1 MANVKLSQL
10 PALASP
16 TDTTSIP
23 VVDGGVTKKITGSSL
38 ATYVNGKNT
47 AYTLP
52 TASTSTL
59 GGVKVDGSSVTI
71 NNGVISVST
80 GLTGSVVFKGTW
92 NASTNSPTLAN
103 GSGTSGWMYI
113 VGTAGTQNLGGGS
126 VTYNAS
132 DLIVYDGTNW
142 IDIAANNGVVS
153 FNTRTGAVTLNS
165 SDVTTALGFTP
176 YNATNPNSY
185 LTTITSGQVTGA
197 LGYTPIQTSS
207 LSVTTNS
214 ASGGGSLSYTG
225 GVFTFTPYSLPSA
238 TTTSLGGVKVD
249 NNTIVINNDTISVSS
264 ALTNAVQFKGGWDA
278 SSNTPTLGSGL
289 PAGVAAGW
297 EYIVSTAG
305 TQNIGSGS
313 IAYSA
318 NDLVIYNGTAWI
330 RIPGSTSVVS
340 FNTRQGAVTLTSSD
354 VTTALGVQ
362 NANKVLAGPS
372 TGADAAPTFRALV
385 AADIP
390 SLTSAQLATIVSDET
405 GTGVAVFGTS
415 PAITTSLTTAS
426 SSFDLINTSATTVNF
441 AGAATTLSL
450 GNTATAAQTVNLFT
464 ASTGA
469 STYNFATGATLT
481 ATTKAINIGGGGV
494 SGSTTNIALGSINSV
509 SGALGTITHYGN
521 TTLSSGSLTFSGDMS
536 RAAWTTSGI
545 RHVSVSAVLTDTTST
560 GTVANAYTN
569 NFGGNTIAA
578 SNAVTYTNYGT
589 VFLNDPAAGTN
600 VTITNAYSLITAG
613 NVKLGSTGTGT
624 IAAVAATA
632 TTSSTAASVG
642 YMGMPQQSKSSAY
655 TTVIGDAGKHI
666 YVTATATI
674 TIDSNANV
682 AYPIGTTI
690 AFIAAAG
697 ATVTIA
703 ITSDTMYLG
712 GTGTTGSRTLAA
724 YGMATAVKVTSTTWF
739 INGAGLT

>member
-71 NNGVISVST
+71 NGSGVISLNA
-80 GLTGSVVFKGTW
+80 GLSGSVTFKGGW
-92 NASTNSPTLAN
+92 DASTNTPTLVN
-103 GSGTSGWMYI
+103 GTGTSGWMYI
-113 VGTAGTQNLGGGS
+113 VTTAGVRNLGTNVTAYS
-126 VTYNAS
+126 VS
-132 DLIVYDGTNW
+132 DLLIYDGSAW
-142 IDIAANNGVVS
+142 IQVAANNGVVS

-340 FNTRQGAVTLTSSD
+340 FNTRQGAVTLTSAD
-354 VTTALGVQ
+354 VTTALGGVQ
-362 NANKVLAGPS
+362 NANKVFAGPS
-372 TGADAAPTFRALV
+372 TGADALPTYRALV
-385 AADIP
+385 AADLPAIAAS
-390 SLTSAQLATIVSDET
+390 SLTGTTLANNVVTFAST
-405 GTGVAVFGTS
+405 
-415 PAITTSLTTAS
+415 TTSQTVSIAGGVTAS
-426 SSFDLINTSATTVNF
+426 GQTNTINIGT
-441 AGAATTLSL
+441 AGAA
-450 GNTATAAQTVNLFT
+450 
-464 ASTGA
+464 
-469 STYNFATGATLT
+469 
-481 ATTKAINIGGGGV
+481 
-494 SGSTTNIALGSINSV
+494 GSTTNIGLGSINSV
-509 SGALGTITHYGN
+509 AGALGTITHYGN
-521 TTLSSGSLTFSGDMS
+521 TVLSSGSLTFSGDMS
-536 RAAWTTSGI
+536 RSAWTTSGI

-578 SNAVTYTNYGT
+578 SNAVTFTNYGT
-589 VFLNDPAAGTN
+589 VFLNSPTAGTN
-600 VTITNAYSLITAG
+600 VTITNPYSLITAG
-613 NVKLGSTGTGT
+613 NVLVGSTGTAT
-624 IAAVAATA
+624 ITAVASTA
-632 TTSSTAASVG
+632 TTSSTASSLG
-642 YMGMPQQSKSSAY
+642 YLGMPQQSKSSAY
-655 TTVIGDAGKHI
+655 TTVIGDQGKHI

-682 AYPIGTTI
+682 PYPIGTTI

-724 YGMATAVKVTSTTWF
+724 YGMATAVKVTATTWF

>member
-23 VVDGGVTKKITGSSL
+23 VVDGGVTKKITGLSL

-71 NNGVISVST
+71 NNGIISVST

-92 NASTNSPTLAN
+92 NANTNTPTLVN
-103 GSGTSGWMYI
+103 GTGTSGWMYI
-113 VGTAGTQNLGGGS
+113 VGTAGTQNLGGGT

-153 FNTRTGAVTLNS
+153 FNTRTGAVTLTS
-165 SDVTTALGFTP
+165 TDVTAALGFTP
-176 YNATNPNSY
+176 YDATNPNSY
-185 LTTITSGQVTGA
+185 LTTITSSQVTGA
-197 LGYTPIQTSS
+197 LGYTPIQTTS
-207 LSVTTNS
+207 LSVTASPANVNS
-214 ASGGGSLSYTG
+214 SLSYNS

-238 TTTSLGGVKVD
+238 TTTSLGGVKID
-249 NNTIVINNDTISVSS
+249 NSTITINNDVISVSS

-278 SSNTPTLGSGL
+278 STNTPALGAGL

-297 EYIVSTAG
+297 EYIVSAAG

-313 IAYSA
+313 IAYA
-318 NDLVIYNGTAWI
+318 VNDLVIYNGSSWI

-340 FNTRQGAVTLTSSD
+340 FNTRQGAITLTNTD
-354 VTTALGVQ
+354 VTTALGGTQ

-372 TGADAAPTFRALV
+372 TGADASPTFRALTALDLPTTITPTNV
-385 AADIP
+385 LVGSQANLTRFPNALAVISNTILGIQQNESHNIGLMAEGTANSSNTAIWGVGVYGVGYTNSGTRSGGVVGEGHVSASADVG
-390 SLTSAQLATIVSDET
+390 SAIGVRGYANDTHSGGLNIGLYGDATN
-405 GTGVAVFGTS
+405 G
-415 PAITTSLTTAS
+415 S
-426 SSFDLINTSATTVNF
+426 SNYALYLNSGGIYT
-441 AGAATTLSL
+441 AGALTWTLN
-450 GNTATAAQTVNLFT
+450 GNLSF
-464 ASTGA
+464 
-469 STYNFATGATLT
+469 
-481 ATTKAINIGGGGV
+481 
-494 SGSTTNIALGSINSV
+494 
-509 SGALGTITHYGN
+509 SGAY
-521 TTLSSGSLTFSGDMS
+521 
-536 RAAWTTSGI
+536 
-545 RHVSVSAVLTDTTST
+545 
-560 GTVANAYTN
+560 TVGFT
-569 NFGGNTIAA
+569 
-578 SNAVTYTNYGT
+578 
-589 VFLNDPAAGTN
+589 
-600 VTITNAYSLITAG
+600 
-613 NVKLGSTGTGT
+613 
-624 IAAVAATA
+624 AATA
-632 TTSSTAASVG
+632 TSSSTAASVG
-642 YMGMPQQSKSSAY
+642 YQGMPQQSKSSAY

-682 AYPIGTTI
+682 AYPIGTAI
-690 AFIAAAG
+690 AFIAASG

-724 YGMATAVKVTSTTWF
+724 FGMATAVKVTSTSWF
-739 INGAGLT
+739 INGTGLT

>member
-23 VVDGGVTKKITGSSL
+23 VVDGGVTQKITGLSL

-71 NNGVISVST
+71 NNGIISVST

-92 NASTNSPTLAN
+92 NANTNTPTLVN
-103 GSGTSGWMYI
+103 GTGTSGWMYI
-113 VGTAGTQNLGGGS
+113 VGTAGTQNLGGGT

-153 FNTRTGAVTLNS
+153 FNTRTGAVTLTS
-165 SDVTTALGFTP
+165 TDVTAALGFTP
-176 YNATNPNSY
+176 YDATNPNNY
-185 LTTITSGQVTGA
+185 LTTITSSQVTGA
-197 LGYTPIQTSS
+197 LGYTPIQTTS
-207 LSVTTNS
+207 LSVTASPANVNS
-214 ASGGGSLSYTG
+214 SLSYNS

-238 TTTSLGGVKVD
+238 TTTSLGGVKID
-249 NNTIVINNDTISVSS
+249 NSTITINNDVISVSS

-278 SSNTPTLGSGL
+278 STNTPALGAGL

-297 EYIVSTAG
+297 EYIVSAAG

-313 IAYSA
+313 IAYA
-318 NDLVIYNGTAWI
+318 VNDLVIYNGSSWI

-340 FNTRQGAVTLTSSD
+340 FNTRQGAITLTNTD
-354 VTTALGVQ
+354 VTTALGGTQ

-372 TGADAAPTFRALV
+372 TGADASPTFRALV

-415 PAITTSLTTAS
+415 PAITTSITTAS
-426 SSFDLINTSATTVNF
+426 TTFSLINATATTVNF
-441 AGAATTLSL
+441 AGGATTAL
-450 GNTATAAQTVNLFT
+450 
-464 ASTGA
+464 
-469 STYNFATGATLT
+469 
-481 ATTKAINIGGGGV
+481 NIG
-494 SGSTTNIALGSINSV
+494 
-509 SGALGTITHYGN
+509 
-521 TTLSSGSLTFSGDMS
+521 
-536 RAAWTTSGI
+536 
-545 RHVSVSAVLTDTTST
+545 
-560 GTVANAYTN
+560 
-569 NFGGNTIAA
+569 A
-578 SNAVTYTNYGT
+578 SNA
-589 VFLNDPAAGTN
+589 P
-600 VTITNAYSLITAG
+600 ITGFS
-613 NVKLGSTGTGT
+613 
-624 IAAVAATA
+624 ATA
-632 TTSSTAASVG
+632 TTSSTASSLG
-642 YMGMPQQSKSSAY
+642 YQGMPQQSKSSAY

-682 AYPIGTTI
+682 AYPIGTAI
-690 AFIAAAG
+690 AFIAASG

-724 YGMATAVKVTSTTWF
+724 FGMATAVKVTSTSWF
-739 INGAGLT
+739 INGTGLT

>member
-1 MANVKLSQL
+1 
-10 PALASP
+10 
-16 TDTTSIP
+16 
-23 VVDGGVTKKITGSSL
+23 
-38 ATYVNGKNT
+38 
-47 AYTLP
+47 
-52 TASTSTL
+52 
-59 GGVKVDGSSVTI
+59 VDGSSVTI
-71 NNGVISVST
+71 NGSGVISLNA
-80 GLTGSVVFKGTW
+80 GLSGSVTFKGGW
-92 NASTNSPTLAN
+92 DASTNTPTLVN
-103 GSGTSGWMYI
+103 GTGTSGWMYI
-113 VGTAGTQNLGGGS
+113 VTTAGVRNLGTNVTAYS
-126 VTYNAS
+126 VS
-132 DLIVYDGTNW
+132 DLLIYDGSAW
-142 IDIAANNGVVS
+142 IQVAANNGVVS

-390 SLTSAQLATIVSDET
+390 TLSTYATLLGVETLNNKTLGATTIAGSLIPNADVTYDLGSATYRFKDLYLSGSSIKLGSATITASGSALALPASSTMTTPIV
-405 GTGVAVFGTS
+405 GTN
-415 PAITTSLTTAS
+415 ITTGST
-426 SSFDLINTSATTVNF
+426 SFDLINTTATTVNF
-441 AGAATTLSL
+441 AGAATSALKI
-450 GNTATAAQTVNLFT
+450 
-464 ASTGA
+464 GA
-469 STYNFATGATLT
+469 STAPITG
-481 ATTKAINIGGGGV
+481 
-494 SGSTTNIALGSINSV
+494 
-509 SGALGTITHYGN
+509 
-521 TTLSSGSLTFSGDMS
+521 F
-536 RAAWTTSGI
+536 
-545 RHVSVSAVLTDTTST
+545 
-560 GTVANAYTN
+560 
-569 NFGGNTIAA
+569 
-578 SNAVTYTNYGT
+578 
-589 VFLNDPAAGTN
+589 
-600 VTITNAYSLITAG
+600 
-613 NVKLGSTGTGT
+613 
-624 IAAVAATA
+624 AATA
-632 TTSSTAASVG
+632 TSTSTAASLG
-642 YMGMPQQSKSSAY
+642 YLGMPQNSQSGSTY
-655 TTVIGDAGKHI
+655 TVLVGDAGKHL
-666 YVTATATI
+666 YFTAATCTATI
-674 TIDSNANV
+674 PNNSTTPFPV
-682 AYPIGTTI
+682 GTTI
-690 AFIAAAG
+690 AFIASS
-697 ATVTIA
+697 ATTLTIA
-703 ITSDTMYLG
+703 IQSSDTMYLG

>member
-264 ALTNAVQFKGGWDA
+264 TLTNAVQFKGGWDA